1 MHTSNYLKQKFFHQ
15 SSHATNQLL
24 ESKLEALFQ
33 RPGQKSFIEVH
44 YHQAVQQKFPTPA
57 TALDSIQQDSEV
69 FCLCPSSVDQSFS
82 SSLNGD
88 PPPTYDSSP
97 GLPRQD
103 ILYLQD
109 IQRIERVSPP
119 MAAFHT

>member
-1 MHTSNYLKQKFFHQ
+1 MHTSNYLKQKIFRQ

-33 RPGQKSFIEVH
+33 RPGQKSFIEVY
-44 YHQAVQQKFPTPA
+44 YHQAVQQNFPTRA
-57 TALDSIQQDSEV
+57 TALDSSQQNSEV
-69 FCLCPSSVDQSFS
+69 FCVRPSSVDQSSS

-88 PPPTYDSSP
+88 PPPTYDSSL
-97 GLPRQD
+97 GLPQQE

-119 MAAFHT
+119 MVAFPT